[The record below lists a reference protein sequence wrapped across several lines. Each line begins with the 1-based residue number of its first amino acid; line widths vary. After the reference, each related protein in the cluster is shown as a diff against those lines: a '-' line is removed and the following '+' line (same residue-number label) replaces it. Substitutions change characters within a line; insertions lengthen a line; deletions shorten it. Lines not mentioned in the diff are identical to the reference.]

1 MAPPKVSFVI
11 INYNYGQYVA
21 QAISS
26 VLSQDYSEFEC
37 VVIDN
42 KSTDSSRDVIRQ
54 FENADDRLRIE
65 YLDNNL
71 NQMGGFLHV
80 IDQLSGDVVCIV
92 DADDFLFANF
102 AAFHVQ
108 LHLDCGDR
116 VAATSGGVC
125 EVDGAGAM
133 LTPSYAF
140 FLHSKAGTAVR
151 PGNIETV
158 PRLLSQPDR
167 ELLWRQSTLI
177 APHEHGWH
185 WSPGTANMY
194 KLSFLKRARP
204 MLNVVNSTSTDN
216 YFMPF
221 LSALGG
227 SACIDIPLSAY
238 RIHGKNRY
246 SGIPASL
253 DLRSTS
259 KQSAARTAA
268 DRKAVVRTLASRARD
283 FVSTH
288 PHTFWTVMDA
298 TPAPD
303 GVSRHDYFN
312 DSVVQDILVEHFDE
326 LVAACGEAQ
335 TNSELRAR
343 MGPKS
348 HDAFM
353 AKVREGNARGEPDCE
368 IRC

>member
-1 MAPPKVSFVI
+1 MTAPKISFVI
-11 INYNYGQYVA
+11 INHNYGQYVG

-26 VLSQDYSEFEC
+26 VLSQDYAEFEC
-37 VVIDN
+37 VVLDN
-42 KSTDSSRDVIRQ
+42 ASTDSSRDAIRQ
-54 FENADDRLRIE
+54 FENADNRLRIE
-65 YLDNNL
+65 YLDRNL

-80 IDQLSGDVVCIV
+80 IDRLSGELVCIV

-108 LHLDCGDR
+108 LHLDCGER
-116 VAATSGGVC
+116 IAVTSGGVC
-125 EVDGAGAM
+125 EVDGTGAM

-140 FLHSKAGTAVR
+140 FLHSKAGTAMC
-151 PGNIETV
+151 PGDAEGV
-158 PRLLSQPDR
+158 PRLLSQSDR

-221 LSALGG
+221 LSALSG

-238 RIHGKNRY
+238 RIHGRNRY
-246 SGIPASL
+246 SVIPAGPG
-253 DLRSTS
+253 LRPTS
-259 KQSAARTAA
+259 KQSAARTYA
-268 DRKAVVRTLASRARD
+268 DRKAMVRTLASRARD

-288 PHTFWTVMDA
+288 AETFWMIMDA
-298 TPAPD
+298 APVPD

-312 DSVVQDILVEHFDE
+312 DPVVQDILREHFDE
-326 LVAACGEAQ
+326 LVAACGKTQ
-335 TNSELRAR
+335 TSKALRAR
-343 MGPKS
+343 MGRKS
-348 HDAFM
+348 HDVFM
-353 AKVREGNARGEPDCE
+353 ARVRDGNAPANRTAP
-368 IRC
+368 

>member
-1 MAPPKVSFVI
+1 MASPKVSFVI

-26 VLSQDYSEFEC
+26 VLSQDYCEFEC
-37 VVIDN
+37 VVVDN
-42 KSTDSSRDVIRQ
+42 NSTDSSRDVIRQ

-65 YLDNNL
+65 YLDRKL
-71 NQMGGFLHV
+71 KQMGGYLHV
-80 IDQLSGDVVCIV
+80 IDRLTGELVNIV

-116 VAATSGGVC
+116 VAVTSGGVC
-125 EVDGAGAM
+125 EVDGTGAL

-140 FLHSKAGTAVR
+140 FLHSKAGAAVC
-151 PGNIETV
+151 PGDADAV
-158 PRLLSQPDR
+158 PPLLSQPDR

-194 KLSFLKRARP
+194 KLSFLKRTRP
-204 MLNVVNSTSTDN
+204 VLNVVNSTSTDN

-238 RIHGKNRY
+238 RIHGRNRY
-246 SGIPASL
+246 SDDPASPG
-253 DLRSTS
+253 LRSS
-259 KQSAARTAA
+259 SRQSAIRTAT
-268 DRKAVVRTLASRARD
+268 DRKAMVRTLASRARD
-283 FVSTH
+283 FVTTH
-288 PHTFWTVMDA
+288 PHTFWTIMDA
-298 TPAPD
+298 TPVPD

-312 DSVVQDILVEHFDE
+312 DSAVQDILAEHFHE
-326 LVAACGEAQ
+326 LVAACGEAR

-348 HDAFM
+348 HDAFV
-353 AKVREGNARGEPDCE
+353 AKVRVRNARADR
-368 IRC
+368 IAK